1 MSVTR
6 TGEITS
12 GQISV
17 LYPIQNLA
25 AANFG
30 ISGKNGFLIKND
42 DTEHITLEVTLI
54 GMPDGEY
61 TSTVFPALG
70 YGYEIVKEIK
80 ANAVIGAYD
89 LKYAY

>member
-17 LYPIQNLA
+17 LYPITNLA
-25 AANFG
+25 TANFS

-42 DTEHITLEVTLI
+42 DTEPITLEVTLI

-61 TSTVFPALG
+61 TSTVFPASG

-80 ANAVIGAYD
+80 SNTLIGTYN